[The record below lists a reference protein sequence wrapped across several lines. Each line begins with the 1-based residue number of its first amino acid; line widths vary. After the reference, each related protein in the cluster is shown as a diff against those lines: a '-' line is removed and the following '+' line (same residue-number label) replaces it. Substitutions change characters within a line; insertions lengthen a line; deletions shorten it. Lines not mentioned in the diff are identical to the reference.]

1 MSEACPPP
9 LRQALREN
17 CWDMVRQSG
26 QYKLEAQAL
35 ADDATSVRKQNRI
48 EREKLEL
55 MRKSEKAW
63 EILSLGVLFGT
74 FCTGLFTAV
83 AVGAV
88 MRFYGVI

>member
-1 MSEACPPP
+1 
-9 LRQALREN
+9 
-17 CWDMVRQSG
+17 MVKKSG

-35 ADDATSVRKQNRI
+35 ADDATSVREQNKV

-63 EILSLGVLFGT
+63 EILSVSVLFAT
-74 FCTGLFTAV
+74 FCTGLFTAT
-83 AVGAV
+83 AVGTA